1 VTVRALALLKAS
13 IQNRISVNSALGS
26 MPMDWIRK
34 TSFSLTVSSALTNR
48 IAVAENA
55 ETLDFPM
62 GMFKYSQ
69 IPRAKSW
76 PVLPANTRMGSI
88 SSAPG
93 AFTKDFFFI
102 IVNHPFYVEASVKKT
117 LLLFDLDDTLMIQE
131 PIAARTV
138 RGHRQDPEQ

>member
-1 VTVRALALLKAS
+1 
-13 IQNRISVNSALGS
+13 
-26 MPMDWIRK
+26 
-34 TSFSLTVSSALTNR
+34 
-48 IAVAENA
+48 
-55 ETLDFPM
+55 
-62 GMFKYSQ
+62 
-69 IPRAKSW
+69 
-76 PVLPANTRMGSI
+76 MGSI

-138 RGHRQDPEQ
+138 LDIAKTLSNEDIEPELFARRFWETTERLWSHQPFLSTTKNLGISAGEGLWGDFNTRERRWS